1 MRVSPD
7 ATMHAF
13 PSFLFKLVPVL
24 DKVTLDMIVSRSPRA
39 RLTTIT
45 MHNATSTVVTSA
57 IAVPQRSTGAV
68 RNASVRP
75 VRLQPRTVAA
85 KASEDDPARLQA
97 MQDAASNPELMK
109 AVEERMQDPEVQQ
122 EMAAMNAMMSDPAM
136 MQKVASLREDPD
148 LAPMFEEIKTGGMAA
163 MMKYMN
169 DQVRS

>member
-1 MRVSPD
+1 
-7 ATMHAF
+7 
-13 PSFLFKLVPVL
+13 
-24 DKVTLDMIVSRSPRA
+24 
-39 RLTTIT
+39 

-68 RNASVRP
+68 RNGSVRP

-97 MQDAASNPELMK
+97 MQEAASNPELLK